1 MEKSSPPPDP
11 NWRKP
16 TPEFTWEDLAT
27 ALLPVLA
34 CFLGG
39 ATEKWAEGIVV
50 TFLGLLLLLNP
61 PRFSHG
67 PVFHGILLALI
78 GCALIAFCPASWFSQ
93 PAWRQALV
101 QDFGIV
107 LPTTVS
113 PQPWMTTGC
122 LLSFLAGICWLYYVA
137 GGDVEIRAARRQ
149 LRIFAIGVIILAAFS
164 IVLYRAHGML
174 PFWHYQRGFGPFPHR
189 HQTAILLGITAVLI
203 VACTHDE
210 IRHGKKRWV
219 FWLAGLVVV
228 IAAIILNSSR
238 TGIVLFLIGSFVWL
252 VVLILRSG
260 SITRIAIGLSI
271 LLVVAATLFFFGGG
285 ILERLHPQE
294 AAGTT
299 TFSQDFR
306 WPVFPDRHEL
316 VHASPWY
323 GIGLGNFSPVFGI
336 IRQASLGQTPRLY
349 PQSDW
354 LWLRAEL
361 GWPGVI
367 LVLAAIAFILWKTF
381 PFVDGTNQWF
391 RLAALIGAL
400 LFALHGLVGGSGHR
414 VGTSF
419 AGIFL
424 LAMALRRPFRTRAS
438 VALTRSFRVVGLLLV
453 LPGLTWVVTAYR
465 QSSLPGSVG
474 VGVEKRLAASANVG
488 RNFKETIERTTRALA
503 WAPLDG
509 QLYLLRALAEI
520 GAQSSPGATRDDFR
534 RARFLESS
542 SPAQRDVLKTT
553 WRVAA
558 KFHAEQKDFRRAF
571 ELAREF
577 GEPPKLPKA
586 SSAALVEELEK
597 NSMSNPTNY
606 EAAVTLYQK
615 QAQEKKVDNALVT
628 AQRFTA
634 QSDTPAYFHFLEAES
649 WATKG
654 DWERAWVAW
663 QAFDAAK
670 RK

>member
-27 ALLPVLA
+27 ALLPVFA

-61 PRFSHG
+61 PRFTHG
-67 PVFHGILLALI
+67 PIFHGILLALI

-93 PAWRQALV
+93 PAWRQTLI
-101 QDFGIV
+101 QDFGIG

-122 LLSFLAGICWLYYVA
+122 LLSFLAGLSWLYYVA

-164 IVLYRAHGML
+164 IVLYRAHGTL

-189 HQTAILLGITAVLI
+189 HQTAVLFGITAVLV
-203 VACTHDE
+203 VACIHDE

-219 FWLAGLVVV
+219 FWLAGLGVVLS
-228 IAAIILNSSR
+228 AIILNFSY
-238 TGIVLFLIGSFVWL
+238 TGIALFLVGSFAWL
-252 VVLILRSG
+252 LVLILRSG

-271 LLVVAATLFFFGGG
+271 LLVAAAVLFFFGGG
-285 ILERLHPQE
+285 ILERFHPRE
-294 AAGTT
+294 AAGTAT
-299 TFSQDFR
+299 LAQDFR
-306 WPVFPDRHEL
+306 LPVLPDPHEV

-323 GIGLGNFSPVFGI
+323 GVGLGNFSPVLGI
-336 IRQASLGQTPRLY
+336 IRQASLGQAHRFY

-361 GWPGVI
+361 GWPGVT
-367 LVLAAIAFILWKTF
+367 LVLAAIAFIFWKTF

-414 VGTSF
+414 VGTVF
-419 AGIFL
+419 VGIFL
-424 LAMALRRPFRTRAS
+424 LAMALRRPLRTRAS

-453 LPGLTWVVTAYR
+453 VLGLIWVVTVYR

-474 VGVEKRLAASANVG
+474 VDVEKRLAASANVG
-488 RNFKETIERTTRALA
+488 RSFKEAIERTTRALA
-503 WAPLDG
+503 WAPLDR
-509 QLYLLRALAEI
+509 QLYLLRALAEV
-520 GAQSSPGATRDDFR
+520 GAQSPPAAALDDFR

-542 SPAQRDVLKTT
+542 SPAQLDVLKTA
-553 WRVAA
+553 WRGVA

-571 ELAREF
+571 ELARQF
-577 GEPPKLPKA
+577 GEPAKLPKV
-586 SSAALVEELEK
+586 STAAPVEELEK
-597 NSMSNPTNY
+597 NSIDNPTNY
-606 EAAVTLYQK
+606 EAGVALYLKQK
-615 QAQEKKVDNALVT
+615 EEKKVNDALVT
-628 AQRFTA
+628 AQRFAA
-634 QSDTPAYFHFLEAES
+634 QSGMPAYFHFLEAES